1 MVAGYEK
8 SDLFFNCV
16 SLDQSQPQEA
26 AATKAIIS
34 KQKQRNKPTTTRNQ
48 QSSVNQIKNSSRYF

>member
-1 MVAGYEK
+1 MKKAICF
-8 SDLFFNCV
+8 SIV